1 MSSILLTFL
10 LTPLLRLSKIFTKL
24 PKKRCWTFYFHFSV
38 LCEQNAC
45 ISFASAS
52 KVAHISNSAVNI
64 LVCRD
69 PEIIEPCN
77 PSPCGANAVC
87 KVRNNAGSCSCLPDY
102 YGDPYVECRPECT
115 MNSDCPNTKS
125 CVNQKCVNPCIGTC
139 GSNAEC
145 YVANHSPYC
154 TCSHGYTGN
163 PSVGCYEIPK
173 STFFSSCPFHF
184 CRVESKLS
192 ILIASFHFYYTS
204 KKKAP
209 IAIQNPCIPS
219 PCGAYSQCRESNGH
233 AICSCVEYCIGSP
246 PSCRPECTLSSEC
259 FLDKACINQ
268 RCVNPCVPGTCGDHA
283 RCQVINHNPICSCSL
298 GYTGDPFIRC
308 TPEESKLFGVILL
321 PFIGKLSLRSY
332 SVGR

>member
-1 MSSILLTFL
+1 MCQSMHWHMRF
-10 LTPLLRLSKIFTKL
+10 K
-24 PKKRCWTFYFHFSV
+24 CWM
-38 LCEQNAC
+38 LCCQ
-45 ISFASAS
+45 S
-52 KVAHISNSAVNI
+52 
-64 LVCRD
+64 
-69 PEIIEPCN
+69 
-77 PSPCGANAVC
+77 
-87 KVRNNAGSCSCLPDY
+87 
-102 YGDPYVECRPECT
+102 
-115 MNSDCPNTKS
+115 
-125 CVNQKCVNPCIGTC
+125 
-139 GSNAEC
+139 
-145 YVANHSPYC
+145 
-154 TCSHGYTGN
+154 
-163 PSVGCYEIPK
+163 
-173 STFFSSCPFHF
+173 
-184 CRVESKLS
+184 LS
-192 ILIASFHFYYTS
+192 ILYLFAWLHWQPISWLLWNTKEYVFLVLSISFLSRWINALNFNCLFPFLLYFK

-308 TPEESKLFGVILL
+308 TPEESKLFGVISL

-332 SVGR
+332 SVGRWKWESFEWVRFRNGVFVLTFVQILVFE